1 MFLWSGT
8 SGDLPLQWQHG
19 IFCCEISWIDQVFY
33 FVNFV
38 CDSLCY
44 CIGLERFI
52 FILKSHMN
60 IWDTYEKDNCSQ
72 KFSIVPISNQPPY
85 SKVNQRLWAYHQ
97 MYSRK
102 SLKDFLIKADCLD
115 ENVNINEETELVVNY
130 WF

>member
-1 MFLWSGT
+1 
-8 SGDLPLQWQHG
+8 
-19 IFCCEISWIDQVFY
+19 
-33 FVNFV
+33 
-38 CDSLCY
+38 
-44 CIGLERFI
+44 
-52 FILKSHMN
+52 MN

-72 KFSIVPISNQPPY
+72 KFSIVPISNQPSY